1 MSYAILRVFEL
12 MYRGVGASIALKDAD
27 HLVKVLLSSTE
38 LGGQG
43 QLTLIVGSGADVEM
57 GHSTLSFRYFTT
69 R

>member
-1 MSYAILRVFEL
+1 MSYVILRVFEL

-27 HLVKVLLSSTE
+27 HLVKVLFSSTE

-43 QLTLIVGSGADVEM
+43 QLTLIVGSEADVEM
-57 GHSTLSFRYFTT
+57 GNSTLSFRYFTT